1 MDKYWSRLMGI
12 SLMILFCTCLAG
24 CDSQPSQLTVSEH
37 AREKL
42 TFCITWKV
50 YSGRGEAIQKIVD
63 AYNTSQSNYE
73 VRLVDE
79 AEDLQAVET
88 MMKKQPPV
96 DVYVLPYRFVQ
107 YLGDEGQLT
116 DLTNDFARQK
126 DYFYPNLWRLGVV
139 NQATY
144 GIPWL
149 GHSICLLYNKE
160 LLDKAAVNP
169 RSITNLAGLV
179 SACEK
184 VEASSGAR
192 GIGLVGANHNDVSWM
207 VNQFVYGFGSQLVD
221 PSGKKVMIN
230 NDQARSAIDF
240 YKNVLGAHAQ
250 KTWVNDS
257 GVEVMD
263 SFRKGQVAFE
273 FQGPWGITDIWKNG
287 NPFTVGVISLDT
299 IGLKS
304 EVGPMMLALPAD
316 SSPEKKAAAIDFIDY
331 LISKPGQEMIMDG
344 EYSPEHDAYYPFRIP
359 VRRDLAD
366 TLVYKEHPEFIPF
379 IEGLENPSIDV
390 PVPRW
395 QKVKDDYYAP
405 GLHKVMAGQLTIEA
419 FLQDIEVEGNRVL
432 AEP

>member
-1 MDKYWSRLMGI
+1 MEKYWSRLLCI
-12 SLMILFCTCLAG
+12 SLIFLFCTCLAG
-24 CDSQPSQLTVSEH
+24 CDSQPAPPTPAEH

-42 TFCITWKV
+42 TFCITWKA
-50 YSGRGEAIQKIVD
+50 YSGRGEAIKKIVD
-63 AYNTSQSNYE
+63 AYNASQSNNE

-79 AEDLQAVET
+79 EEDLPAVES
-88 MMKKQPPV
+88 MMKQSPV

-107 YLGDEGQLT
+107 YLGDEGKLT
-116 DLTNDFARQK
+116 DLTDDFARQK

-139 NQATY
+139 NHSTY

-149 GHSICLLYNKE
+149 GHSICLLFNKE

-169 RSITNLAGLV
+169 RSVTSLAGLV

-184 VEASSGAR
+184 VEASSDAR

-230 NDQARSAIDF
+230 NDQARSGIDF
-240 YKNVLGAHAQ
+240 YKNVLGPHAQ

-263 SFRKGQVAFE
+263 YFRKGQVAFE

-316 SSPEKKAAAIDFIDY
+316 SSPEKKAAAIDFIEY
-331 LISKPGQEMIMDG
+331 LISKPAQEMIMDG

-359 VRRDLAD
+359 VRRDLAG

-390 PVPRW
+390 PVPQW

-419 FLQDIEVEGNRVL
+419 FLQDIEVEGNREL